1 MRRMVLVMM
10 AAMTVAGTTLAGPKW
25 DLGEDSWMKLSVLGQ
40 LHGSYTDEAVDPGD
54 LYLRRARFIL
64 SGQIMDGAKF
74 FIETDNDNH
83 GRNGF
88 DDVSMDIQDAFID
101 LRLGQSEHWVKAGL
115 LLLPFSFE
123 NHSSAAKL
131 LGLDYNTEVI
141 KLSNTFVWR
150 NYGAELH
157 GAFGPRVAYTVGV
170 FDGEDTALSNP
181 AGETRV
187 TGHIALN
194 LVGDVETG
202 WFFTQDR
209 QGQKGSYL
217 SLGLGS
223 DYQAKASLAL
233 DAPVGAGVRDAS
245 GFVADFQSGHV
256 FSERVDLTV
265 NGAWYEWDS
274 LRFDGSTAFVEAG
287 LRQDKVMGTIKFAH
301 QDPDQ
306 VRATINDY
314 TVGLHYFMKGH
325 NLRTGIEY
333 RWGDS
338 RDSALV
344 GIQFML

>member
-1 MRRMVLVMM
+1 M
-10 AAMTVAGTTLAGPKW
+10 AKDRTF
-25 DLGEDSWMKLSVLGQ
+25 DSNQESETPRVQAWNSESAASGAETPQSFEKLS
-40 LHGSYTDEAVDPGD
+40 
-54 LYLRRARFIL
+54 I
-64 SGQIMDGAKF
+64 
-74 FIETDNDNH
+74 
-83 GRNGF
+83 GRNF
-88 DDVSMDIQDAFID
+88 SDPNV
-101 LRLGQSEHWVKAGL
+101 H
-115 LLLPFSFE
+115 PFEQIEWETRSVAITGDNGEVIFE
-123 NHSSAAKL
+123 NPPE
-131 LGLDYNTEVI
+131 TI
-141 KLSNTFVWR
+141 T
-150 NYGAELH
+150 
-157 GAFGPRVAYTVGV
+157 
-170 FDGEDTALSNP
+170 LSNP

-202 WFFTQDR
+202 SFFTQDR

-314 TVGLHYFMKGH
+314 TVGLHYFLKGH